1 MMQLF
6 KTIKDVRGA
15 VVHARCQGRIIG
27 FVPTMGALHTGHGSL
42 IQKACAEC
50 GYVVVSIF
58 VNPTQFG
65 PNEDFS
71 KYPRTLDEDIRLCES
86 LGADCIFAPSAE
98 EMYPRTNPGDIAA
111 KSDASG
117 RQPPKVEDLSVNL
130 TWVDVD
136 QLTTGLCGASRPGHF
151 RGVTTV
157 CTKLF
162 HIVGPDKAYFG
173 RKDAQQ
179 AAVICRMVADLNFPM
194 EVVVCPTAR
203 EADGLAMSSRN
214 RYLSPDQRKQAVCLY
229 QALCRCKELVEQQI
243 VSTGPLSEQMNQVVV
258 KAGAQI
264 DYISIV
270 DARTLQPIERLTQ
283 GALVALACRVG
294 QTRLI
299 DNMLIFLNP
308 LRFQL

>member
-6 KTIKDVRGA
+6 KTIKEVRDA
-15 VVHARCQGRIIG
+15 VAQVRRQGKSIG

-42 IQKACAEC
+42 IQKARTEC

-65 PNEDFS
+65 PTEDFN
-71 KYPRTLDEDIRLCES
+71 KYPRTLDEDMRLCES
-86 LGADCIFAPSAE
+86 LGADCVFAPCAE
-98 EMYPRTNPGDIAA
+98 DMYPQKN
-111 KSDASG
+111 
-117 RQPPKVEDLSVNL
+117 LS
-130 TWVDVD
+130 WVDVD

-162 HIVGPDKAYFG
+162 HVVLPDKAYFG
-173 RKDAQQ
+173 QKDAQQ
-179 AAVICRMVADLNFPM
+179 VAVICRMVADLNFPM
-194 EVVVCPTAR
+194 EVVVCPTVR

-214 RYLSPDQRKQAVCLY
+214 RYLSPEHRKQAVCLY
-229 QALCRCKELVEQQI
+229 QALCRCKALAEQGV
-243 VSTGPLSEQMNQVVV
+243 VSTGRLIEQMNQIVT
-258 KAGAQI
+258 KAGAKA

-270 DARTLQPIERLTQ
+270 DARTLGPIDFLT
-283 GALVALACRVG
+283 ADTLVALACRVG